1 MMCRI
6 LPSSRAIPLPLAFQ
20 LTDMTAH
27 FRILGAWDLSLDSSC
42 AREGKGYCIHQK
54 RARVL
59 KLFLPILPKKGK
71 IVEKQWFM
79 TLDCL
84 EARGSVGGWA

>member
-6 LPSSRAIPLPLAFQ
+6 LPCSRAIPRPFVVQ
-20 LTDMTAH
+20 LTDIPSH
-27 FRILGAWDLSLDSSC
+27 FRILGAWELPLDSSC
-42 AREGKGYCIHQK
+42 AREGMGYCIH
-54 RARVL
+54 RIFARVL

-71 IVEKQWFM
+71 RGEKQELM

>member
-6 LPSSRAIPLPLAFQ
+6 LPCSRAIPRPFVFQ

-27 FRILGAWDLSLDSSC
+27 FRILGAWELPLDSSC
-42 AREGKGYCIHQK
+42 AREEMGYCIH
-54 RARVL
+54 RIFARVL
-59 KLFLPILPKKGK
+59 KLFLPILPKKVKRG
-71 IVEKQWFM
+71 EKQELM